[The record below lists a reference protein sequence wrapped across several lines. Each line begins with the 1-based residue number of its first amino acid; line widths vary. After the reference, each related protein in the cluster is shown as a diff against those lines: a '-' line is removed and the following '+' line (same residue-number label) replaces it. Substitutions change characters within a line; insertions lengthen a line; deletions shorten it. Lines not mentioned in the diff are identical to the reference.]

1 MLCSADASNVAR
13 LDQLAN
19 LPATVKQEI
28 TRAVTEDGAKVL
40 VPDSQTTIGGWTGI
54 GYILDE
60 GATIEYRISGG
71 ANGGVLATVLDAAAD
86 DFNDF
91 TEHILPCLLA
101 INDLGDANNL
111 SLAALAAWALVTFNI
126 VDVGA
131 ALAIAAGPFAPII
144 AMLLLTAAI
153 YFLLQ
158 VYTDGEE
165 CTSGNEG

>member
-1 MLCSADASNVAR
+1 MNYQRAALPGRLCLSD
-13 LDQLAN
+13 
-19 LPATVKQEI
+19 P
-28 TRAVTEDGAKVL
+28 VL
-40 VPDSQTTIGGWTGI
+40 II
-54 GYILDE
+54 DE

-71 ANGGVLATVLDAAAD
+71 ANGGVLATALDAAAD
-86 DFNDF
+86 EFNDF

-131 ALAIAAGPFAPII
+131 ALAVAAGPFAPII

-158 VYTDGEE
+158 VYTRRRGVHLRQRGLA
-165 CTSGNEG
+165 CAWRGSS